1 MDNLEIT
8 SLNNK
13 KMSKLKY
20 NIIINII
27 ADWLFEEWKNDFYL
41 DNIINKDDMIKY
53 IKKMP
58 KDTLFIMHYNFQIIV
73 GMYSI
78 VNNNFPFYYIPRHEL
93 SRVSL
98 LLTDHKW
105 LANIY
110 VNELYRGKGC
120 SKKLMDHAIDKF
132 GCLITWCKIEQIDLF
147 SKYLTTNTLYYNCRI
162 VLFNLYKA

>member
-58 KDTLFIMHYNFQIIV
+58 KDTLFIMHY
-73 GMYSI
+73 
-78 VNNNFPFYYIPRHEL
+78 
-93 SRVSL
+93 
-98 LLTDHKW
+98 
-105 LANIY
+105 
-110 VNELYRGKGC
+110 
-120 SKKLMDHAIDKF
+120 
-132 GCLITWCKIEQIDLF
+132 
-147 SKYLTTNTLYYNCRI
+147 
-162 VLFNLYKA
+162 